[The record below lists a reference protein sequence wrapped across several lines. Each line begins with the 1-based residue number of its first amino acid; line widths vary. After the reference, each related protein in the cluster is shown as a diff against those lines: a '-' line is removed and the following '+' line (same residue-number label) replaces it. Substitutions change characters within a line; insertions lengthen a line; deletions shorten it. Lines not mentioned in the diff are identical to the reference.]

1 MKPIPLQL
9 ITVKLQNGQQG
20 IFVGSPLIADQS
32 GVQQNEISEIWFS
45 DIKDLP
51 EKIQLDEL
59 MDLVSAQLSRAQDTL
74 H

>member
-20 IFVGSPLIADQS
+20 IFVGTPLIEDEL
-32 GVQQNEISEIWFS
+32 GVQQNQVSEIWFS
-45 DIKDLP
+45 DVKDLP
-51 EKIQLDEL
+51 EELPLDEL
-59 MDLVSAQLSRAQDTL
+59 MDLVKAQLSKCQEAL

>member
-20 IFVGSPLIADQS
+20 IFVGTPLIPDEL
-32 GVQQNEISEIWFS
+32 GVQQNQVSEIWFS

-51 EKIQLDEL
+51 EELPLDEL
-59 MDLVSAQLSRAQDTL
+59 MDLVTAQLSKSQDAL